1 MSKVMYIEASP
12 RGTDAVSSQAA
23 TLFLE
28 ALPGSVTVDHLGL
41 FDAPLP
47 AYDQN
52 LAAAKY
58 AVMGGRELTAPQA
71 ARWAEVEAMVERFKG
86 ADHYLFT
93 VPMWNFGLPYALK
106 QYVDLVTHPGLT
118 FRPAATG
125 MEGLVGGSA
134 TVIYS
139 RGGDYSPI
147 DGAPNPYDLQ
157 SPYMQAW
164 LGMVGIDPVLEI
176 AVQGTMG
183 GPEVVEAQLAA
194 ARPQLE
200 AQAGSLG
207 VS

>member
-1 MSKVMYIEASP
+1 MSSLLYLQASP
-12 RGTDAVSSQAA
+12 RGADAVSSRAA
-23 TLFLE
+23 AIFLE
-28 ALPGSVTVDHLGL
+28 ALPGSVSVDHLAL

-47 AYDQN
+47 AYDED

-58 AVMGGRELTAPQA
+58 AVMSGRALTALQA
-71 ARWAEVEAMVERFKG
+71 ARWAEVEAMVERFK
-86 ADHYLFT
+86 AAEHYLLT
-93 VPMWNFGLPYALK
+93 VPMWNFGLPYVLK

-157 SPYMQAW
+157 TPYMQAW

-183 GPEVVEAQLAA
+183 GPDVVEAQLAA

-200 AQAGSLG
+200 SQAGSLG
-207 VS
+207 SS